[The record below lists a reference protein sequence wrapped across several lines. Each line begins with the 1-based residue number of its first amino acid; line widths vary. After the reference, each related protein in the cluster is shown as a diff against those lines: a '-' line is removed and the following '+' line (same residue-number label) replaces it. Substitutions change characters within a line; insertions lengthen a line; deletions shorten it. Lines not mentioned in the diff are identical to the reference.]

1 MLHFTKMHGLGND
14 FVVIEDRA
22 DTDYHKL
29 ARSLCD
35 RHRGIGADGL
45 IVIGKDAVA
54 DCRMRIFNAD
64 GSEAQ
69 MCGNGV
75 RCVGKYIRDN
85 GLCSSP
91 TPIIATMSGHKKLYI
106 KQGADGTVESVTV
119 DMGLPE
125 TGEQYTLATPCG
137 DFSVTE
143 VSTGNP
149 HGVAFVSDP
158 SAIALSV
165 AGPAL
170 ECAEV
175 WPQKANIEFAAVDTD
190 RHTVYQR
197 TWERGVGE
205 TEACGTGACATAA
218 AAVAT
223 GRADYPVEVHLT
235 GGVLLI
241 DIDPDTNH
249 LLMTGPAETVFTGPV
264 QK

>member
-1 MLHFTKMHGLGND
+1 MH
-14 FVVIEDRA
+14 A
-22 DTDYHKL
+22 
-29 ARSLCD
+29 ACD

-125 TGEQYTLATPCG
+125 TGAQYTLATPCG

-170 ECAEV
+170 E
-175 WPQKANIEFAAVDTD
+175 
-190 RHTVYQR
+190 
-197 TWERGVGE
+197 
-205 TEACGTGACATAA
+205 CGTGACATAA

-249 LLMTGPAETVFTGPV
+249 LLMTGPAETVFTGTV

>member
-22 DTDYHKL
+22 DTDYNTL
-29 ARSLCD
+29 ARRLCD

-69 MCGNGV
+69 MCGNGI

-91 TPIIATMSGHKKLYI
+91 TPVIATMSGHKKLCL
-106 KQGADGTVESVTV
+106 KQGADGKVESVTV

-125 TGEQYTLATPCG
+125 TGAQYTLGTPCG

-158 SAIALSV
+158 SAIELGV

-241 DIDPDTNH
+241 DIDPHTNH
-249 LLMTGPAETVFTGPV
+249 LLMTGPAETVFTGTV
-264 QK
+264 LQ

>member
-35 RHRGIGADGL
+35 RHGGIGADGL

-64 GSEAQ
+64 GS
-69 MCGNGV
+69 GGTDV
-75 RCVGKYIRDN
+75 RQRSKGAWANTSATTDYAVRPP
-85 GLCSSP
+85 LSLP
-91 TPIIATMSGHKKLYI
+91 TMSGHKKLYI

-158 SAIALSV
+158 SAIALGV
-165 AGPAL
+165 AGPL
-170 ECAEV
+170 
-175 WPQKANIEFAAVDTD
+175 
-190 RHTVYQR
+190 
-197 TWERGVGE
+197 
-205 TEACGTGACATAA
+205 
-218 AAVAT
+218 
-223 GRADYPVEVHLT
+223 
-235 GGVLLI
+235 
-241 DIDPDTNH
+241 
-249 LLMTGPAETVFTGPV
+249 
-264 QK
+264 